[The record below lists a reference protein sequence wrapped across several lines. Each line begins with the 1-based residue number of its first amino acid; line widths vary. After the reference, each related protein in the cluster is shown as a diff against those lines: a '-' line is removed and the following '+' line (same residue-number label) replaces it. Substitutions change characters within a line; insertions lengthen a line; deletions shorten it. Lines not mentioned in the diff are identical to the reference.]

1 MRDCQGLLLKCV
13 IGASAW
19 IVSTLAHAGSAVTV
33 SWTTGQTTTTTTA
46 ATNGAIAVPS
56 MSAHAAALLA
66 FLVAL
71 ILWRALLKHRGTV
84 ASTVL
89 TLFLG
94 ASVVGMAWVSDVWS
108 GGPITYTPGGGLQ
121 CNDSATISDNTN
133 KMVELNNQCNEAV
146 TVTYDV
152 SQSICATV
160 QELACRDGGDG
171 CVEDGGEVAAGE
183 TRSLRDCVTS

>member
-1 MRDCQGLLLKCV
+1 MRDYQGLLLRCF

-19 IVSTLAHAGSAVTV
+19 IASTLAHAGTAVTV
-33 SWTTGQTTTTTTA
+33 SWTAGQTTTT
-46 ATNGAIAVPS
+46 NGATAVPS

-71 ILWRALLKHRGTV
+71 ILWRALLKQRGTV

-94 ASVVGMAWVSDVWS
+94 ASVVGVVWVSDVWS
-108 GGPITYTPGGGLQ
+108 GGPITFTPGGGVLQ
-121 CNDSATISDNTN
+121 CNDSTTISDNTT

-160 QELACRDGGDG
+160 QALACRDGGGG

>member
-1 MRDCQGLLLKCV
+1 
-13 IGASAW
+13 
-19 IVSTLAHAGSAVTV
+19 
-33 SWTTGQTTTTTTA
+33 
-46 ATNGAIAVPS
+46 
-56 MSAHAAALLA
+56 MSAHAAVFLA
-66 FLVAL
+66 FFVAL
-71 ILWRALLKHRGTV
+71 VSWRALLKHRGTV
-84 ASTVL
+84 ASTLL

-94 ASVVGMAWVSDVWS
+94 ASVVGMVWVSDVWS
-108 GGPITYTPGGGLQ
+108 GGPITFTPGGGVLQ
-121 CNDSATISDNTN
+121 CNDSTTISDNTT